1 MNYTEL
7 ESAGARRWLTPEWM
21 HRMTNE
27 LTRIMATMVLLGSL
41 AVATAATEEKDID
54 PATQD
59 ARVTGKVLIEP
70 AHDAAVKDAIE
81 AVLAGNRMEL
91 DIRFADRTSE
101 IVVDGP

>member
-1 MNYTEL
+1 MKNK
-7 ESAGARRWLTPEWM
+7 
-21 HRMTNE
+21 
-27 LTRIMATMVLLGSL
+27 LTRIIATMVLLSSL

-81 AVLAGNRMEL
+81 AVLVSNRMDL

-101 IVVDGP
+101 TVVDGP